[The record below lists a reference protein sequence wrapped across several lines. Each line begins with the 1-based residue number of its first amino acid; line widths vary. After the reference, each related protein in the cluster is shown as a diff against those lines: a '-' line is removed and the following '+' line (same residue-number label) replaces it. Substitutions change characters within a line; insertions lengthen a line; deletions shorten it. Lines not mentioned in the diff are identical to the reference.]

1 MPQQNPAIELHR
13 TVYRLNRL
21 MNEYQ
26 QQQMELDGLHDLQP
40 SVGVVLLPLLDEE
53 GQTLSTLAKRLNMKA
68 PTVTVIANR
77 LEDRGWIIRE
87 RGTDDRRQV
96 RLYLT
101 NSGRSAADTLSKIR
115 KKMIQQLG
123 VGVDKETFVTTNETL
138 MKMFGN
144 LENKMP

>member
-1 MPQQNPAIELHR
+1 MPQNPAIELHR

-123 VGVDKETFVTTNETL
+123 AGVDKETFVTTNETL